1 MANNINFDDISS
13 HNVVVKKS
21 NKSKKL
27 KKAFGKGEMNMA
39 AIPQK
44 VSNVKISRIFNAEE
58 RGGCTRCF
66 PHGFETTNATVKKNK
81 RSWKNRRKKQYKSS
95 LK

>member
-1 MANNINFDDISS
+1 MNNKNFDDTSS
-13 HNVVVKKS
+13 HNVVKKS

-39 AIPQK
+39 AIPPK
-44 VSNVKISRIFNAEE
+44 ISNVKISRIFNAQE

-66 PHGFETTNATVKKNK
+66 PHGFETTNATIKKNR
-81 RSWKNRRKKQYKSS
+81 RSWKNRRRRQYKSF
-95 LK
+95 